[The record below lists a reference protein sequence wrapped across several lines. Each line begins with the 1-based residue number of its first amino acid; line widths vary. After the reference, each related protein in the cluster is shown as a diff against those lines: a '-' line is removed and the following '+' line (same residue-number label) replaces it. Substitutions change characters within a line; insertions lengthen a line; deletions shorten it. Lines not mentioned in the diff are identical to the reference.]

1 MNETR
6 QKIRFVKVSEKQ
18 LGNIPI
24 GYFVEGYLL
33 SSVEVGKPVEIE
45 RLNRNGVDKYGY
57 FRTSLVQSVEGNLI
71 VTNNSTYSMVDI

>member
-6 QKIRFVKVSEKQ
+6 KKIRFVKVSEKQ
-18 LGNIPI
+18 PGSIPI
-24 GYFVEGYLL
+24 GYYVEGYLAFPI
-33 SSVEVGKPVEIE
+33 EVGEPVRIE
-45 RLNRNGVDKYGY
+45 RLNSNGVDKYGY